1 MLVEYLL
8 QKLQQK
14 PLDTDIKLVTY
25 GIGRMYHLSSAH
37 TPPKGEAGGF
47 PAH

>member
-14 PLDTDIKLVTY
+14 PLDTEIKLVTY
-25 GIGRMYHLSSAH
+25 ATGRIYHLSSAH
-37 TPPKGEAGGF
+37 IPPKGEAGGF